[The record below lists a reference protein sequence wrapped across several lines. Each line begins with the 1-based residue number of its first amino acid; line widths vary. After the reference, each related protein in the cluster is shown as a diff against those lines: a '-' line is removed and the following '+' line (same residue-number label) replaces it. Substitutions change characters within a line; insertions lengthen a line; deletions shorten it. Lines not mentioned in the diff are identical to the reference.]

1 MNLKPLL
8 ARLSAVSDEELRR
21 ALREEHLTI
30 TADKYTT
37 AFSCVAV
44 AYNLRAFDFAVRT
57 APADISAESLRQNR
71 QRASIVFLVF
81 TALQYMRSEHLERGL
96 DHVAEGSPLRPFRDI
111 FRAGCAKQGEDTFAQ
126 HIRNSLAHGSFEVAQ
141 QKLEVI
147 FQDRNWKAAV
157 SFDDLWDLC
166 RHVHRLY
173 HEAFFL
179 ADRERQNS
187 RN

>member
-8 ARLSAVSDEELRR
+8 AQLRGVSDDQLRR
-21 ALREEHLTI
+21 ALEQEHLTI

-44 AYNLRAFDFAVRT
+44 AYNLRSFDFAVRT
-57 APADISAESLRQNR
+57 APPDIPPETLRQNR
-71 QRASIVFLVF
+71 LRASIIFLVF

-111 FRAGCAKQGEDTFAQ
+111 FRAGCAKQGDDTFAQ
-126 HIRNSLAHGSFEVAQ
+126 RVRNSLAHGTFEVAQ
-141 QKLEVI
+141 HKLEVI
-147 FQDRNWKAAV
+147 FQDRAWTAAV
-157 SFDDLWDLC
+157 SFDDLWELC

-179 ADRERQNS
+179 ADRERNAS
-187 RN
+187 